1 MGGIWAPVLVQVPAD
16 GSGIKV
22 SVYTGYLAEGAF
34 TVTLKAGW
42 SWNTANGMTMRVTE
56 DVTFGW
62 QNGQFE
68 RI

>member
-1 MGGIWAPVLVQVPAD
+1 MG
-16 GSGIKV
+16 
-22 SVYTGYLAEGAF
+22 
-34 TVTLKAGW
+34 KAGW